1 MLFLGFGLLIIPP
14 QGLLGKIVFSVA
26 LIILAILR
34 LLSPMMRERYA
45 NGIYLRK
52 EQFTIQR
59 GLFGIL
65 KQSYGYAGFLR
76 IFELP
81 TKRQM
86 VLVFANTEL
95 DVHSEKSTYS
105 ASQLVWIILPA
116 VTSPN
121 FTQRFLHHVENDDQY
136 QETGPNLPSIDV
148 LKAYQSQL
156 GHPISQLQNRLRAII
171 SDTVLTVKTIL
182 IALGGINSPLPQN
195 TQHTK
200 VFPKI
205 RHSKRSAMILVTI
218 GLIVVAISSLVIELT
233 DFQSTFI
240 QSIRL
245 LTLIWITGPLVWIIL
260 ELYKQESGVILGEHT
275 IRFQQPLRFFNRT
288 IPFKRIILPTALQN
302 GAIALIALN
311 PRKTAPSDEP
321 RPPKVRLQVSSSI
334 QNTSECLMI
343 LQEKIQQNI
352 VPSMYH
358 TWTVEQHIHRRRK
371 QRAFFR
377 RFLLLVVLP
386 AISFIL
392 FLMVMRIWTGLLGS

>member
-14 QGLLGKIVFSVA
+14 QGLLGKIIFSVA

-45 NGIYLRK
+45 NGIYLKK

-65 KQSYGYAGFLR
+65 KQSYDYAGFLR

-86 VLVFANTEL
+86 VLVFAKTEL

-105 ASQLVWIILPA
+105 DSQLIWIILPT

-121 FTQRFLHHVENDDQY
+121 FTQHFLHRVENDTQY
-136 QETGPNLPSIDV
+136 QETAPNLPSIDV

-156 GHPISQLQNRLRAII
+156 GQPISQLQNRLKAII
-171 SDTVLTVKTIL
+171 SDALLTVKAIL

-205 RHSKRSAMILVTI
+205 RHSKRSAMALVMI
-218 GLIVVAISSLVIELT
+218 GLIIVIISSLMIELT
-233 DFQSTFI
+233 DVPSNFI

-245 LTLIWITGPLVWIIL
+245 FALIWITGPFVWIIL
-260 ELYKQESGVILGEHT
+260 ELYKQESGIILGEHT
-275 IRFQQPLRFFNRT
+275 LKFQQPLRFFNRT
-288 IPFKRIILPTALQN
+288 IPFRQIMLPTALQN
-302 GAIALIALN
+302 GAIALISLN
-311 PRKTAPSDEP
+311 PRKTAPGDDP
-321 RPPKVRLQVSSSI
+321 RPPKVRLLVSSSI
-334 QNTSECLMI
+334 QNTSECLTI

-352 VPSMYH
+352 VPSMYR
-358 TWTVEQHIHRRRK
+358 TWTVEQHIHRWRK
-371 QRAFFR
+371 QRALFR

-392 FLMVMRIWTGLLGS
+392 FLMAMRIWTGLSGS